1 MRPRDDRLDAVAGAA
16 ERGNRVVSYQVAI
29 INPATGA
36 QVARWFSLEGT
47 PKVQRRSLSYVLTDI
62 D

>member
-1 MRPRDDRLDAVAGAA
+1 VVDGTMP

-36 QVARWFSLEGT
+36 QVARWFSWRALEKCSGEAAAT
-47 PKVQRRSLSYVLTDI
+47 S
-62 D
+62 